1 MLSIVG
7 NLDLGVTSST
17 LVKIAGLTPGVEVG
31 GHDVIDVS
39 AGTATL
45 LAGATVDIDFF
56 AGFIAGFGDSFD
68 VLVADDIIGDLNTL
82 NFDFTGAL
90 LGSGFTWSTELF
102 TYTGGANIGRET
114 LRLTVLADAGA
125 VPEPSSMFLLGAGMF
140 GLWRVRRRRN
150 LKT

>member
-1 MLSIVG
+1 LLSIVG